1 MELQYALTHK
11 CTLRH
16 TQAHTG
22 PGVLLLQNVLGIS
35 VCSPHENHIPL
46 VTFCTDSIARRMF

>member
-1 MELQYALTHK
+1 MELQYALTHT

-22 PGVLLLQNVLGIS
+22 LGVLLLKNVLGVF
-35 VCSPHENHIPL
+35 VCRPRENHTPL
-46 VTFCTDSIARRMF
+46 VIFCTDSIARRTF